1 MRTGMGIRSP
11 MFFVGVVENNDDPTG
26 QGRVQVRAFGVHGE
40 NTEAQIPT
48 GALPWAPCVSGE
60 YSNDTPVPKLNT
72 FVFGMFLDGDEAQH
86 PMVLGLIPTQYMA
99 PHDPEKDKWGVVPGK
114 DGDLLG
120 KGAAPNDIG
129 EAPQSK
135 LARGEALDSTY
146 ITSMFSNAIQ
156 GQKIA
161 DSDST
166 WNEPPPAYGA
176 KYPHN
181 RVIET
186 ARHSIEIDDTPGAER
201 INIHHFSGSYIE
213 IDAVGSVK
221 ERADGDRYEVTIGT
235 AHQSAGH
242 STVTINGNS
251 HVYVKGNKTEEIM
264 GDYKQIVHGEHEL
277 SIGGS
282 SFYNVGNHLNARG
295 ANIKLEG
302 NADRVTIFGKNE
314 VQFEAEK
321 QINSVS
327 MNIKSTAL
335 NTVDIYSNKAIKLT
349 TPMDIHLTG
358 SNIINNAAGLIPP
371 TPLSGGVGVPGFSVN
386 ALACQF
392 TSATGSFSGIWN
404 ASVGNFGVMTTPVA
418 NISTASI
425 TAASV
430 TGLNATLGSVSKL
443 DAGTVSA
450 GKVSGGRGDFAS
462 LGAPLPIVTG
472 SASISFS
479 PGFTVAAPTPP
490 TALPNVNVA
499 IPSLPALVPA
509 AISTPVA
516 APLPGV
522 TSGWAYPTGNG
533 PLFLASILTSPFSVV
548 TGINP
553 LPTGGLGIPRIQ
565 MPEPASYGKTI
576 LSKGYF
582 ALGYALGFVAPLDDS
597 ADGDFNG

>member
-1 MRTGMGIRSP
+1 MSRGMGISNP
-11 MFFVGVVENNDDPTG
+11 MWFVGVVENNDDPTK

-40 NTEAQIPT
+40 NTDEEIPT
-48 GALPWAPCVSGE
+48 AALPWAICVAGNYE
-60 YSNDTPVPKLNT
+60 PNNPPPKLNS

-86 PMVLGLIPTQYMA
+86 PMIMGLIPAQYTEK
-99 PHDPEKDKWGVVPGK
+99 HDPDKDKWGVVPG
-114 DGDLLG
+114 DDAPLRAQGLDPESFGMTQMSRLGRAEDLDATYLT
-120 KGAAPNDIG
+120 
-129 EAPQSK
+129 PQ
-135 LARGEALDSTY
+135 
-146 ITSMFSNAIQ
+146 FSNAIEK
-156 GQKIA
+156 QKIA
-161 DSDST
+161 DSKLT
-166 WNEPPPAYGA
+166 WDEPPPAYGA

-201 INIHHFSGSYIE
+201 IHIHHMSGSYIE
-213 IDAVGSVK
+213 IDATGSVK

-235 AHQSAGH
+235 KHESSAHNV
-242 STVTINGNS
+242 VTINGNS

-282 SFYNVGNHLNARG
+282 SFYNVGNHFNMRG

-314 VQFEAEK
+314 VQIEAEK
-321 QINSVS
+321 QINSVAL
-327 MNIKSTAL
+327 NIKNTAL
-335 NTVDIYSNKAIKLT
+335 NTFDIYSNKAIKLT

-371 TPLSGGVGVPGFSVN
+371 TPLSGGAGVAGFSVN

-392 TSATGSFSGIWN
+392 TSVTGSFSGIWN
-404 ASVGNFGVMTTPVA
+404 AGVVNTAALLATTLSATTGNFGAV
-418 NISTASI
+418 N
-425 TAASV
+425 TAA
-430 TGLNATLGSVSKL
+430 LA
-443 DAGTVSA
+443 
-450 GKVSGGRGDFAS
+450 
-462 LGAPLPIVTG
+462 APLPT
-472 SASISFS
+472 STS
-479 PGFTVAAPTPP
+479 PGSTCAPGAGRLVAIAAPTV
-490 TALPNVNVA
+490 T
-499 IPSLPALVPA
+499 IPALVPA

-533 PLFLASILTSPFSVV
+533 PLFAAAVLTSPFSVL

-553 LPTGGLGIPRIQ
+553 LPGGGLGLPRIQ
-565 MPEPASYGKTI
+565 MPEPASYAKTI
-576 LSKGYF
+576 VSKGYF
-582 ALGYALGFVAPLDDS
+582 ALGYALGFISPLDDS

>member
-1 MRTGMGIRSP
+1 MGISNP
-11 MFFVGVVENNDDPTG
+11 MWFVGVVENNDDPTK

-40 NTEAQIPT
+40 NTDEEIPT
-48 GALPWAPCVSGE
+48 GALPWAVCVAGNYE
-60 YSNDTPVPKLNT
+60 PNNPPPKLNS

-86 PMVLGLIPTQYMA
+86 PMIMGLIPAQYTEK
-99 PHDPEKDKWGVVPGK
+99 HDPDKDKWGVVPG
-114 DGDLLG
+114 DDAPLRAQGLDPESFGMTQMSRLGRAEDLDATYLT
-120 KGAAPNDIG
+120 
-129 EAPQSK
+129 PQ
-135 LARGEALDSTY
+135 
-146 ITSMFSNAIQ
+146 FSNAIEK
-156 GQKIA
+156 QKIA
-161 DSDST
+161 DSKLT
-166 WNEPPPAYGA
+166 WDEPPPAYGA

-201 INIHHFSGSYIE
+201 IHIHHMSGSYIE
-213 IDAVGSVK
+213 IDATGSVK

-235 AHQSAGH
+235 KHESSAHNV
-242 STVTINGNS
+242 VTINGNS

-282 SFYNVGNHLNARG
+282 SFYNVGNHFNMRG

-314 VQFEAEK
+314 VQIEAEK
-321 QINSVS
+321 QINSVAL
-327 MNIKSTAL
+327 NIKNTAL
-335 NTVDIYSNKAIKLT
+335 NTFDIYSNKAIKLT

-371 TPLSGGVGVPGFSVN
+371 TPLSGGAGVAGFSVN

-392 TSATGSFSGIWN
+392 TSVTGSFSGIWN
-404 ASVGNFGVMTTPVA
+404 AGAVNTAALLATTLSATTGNFGAV
-418 NISTASI
+418 N
-425 TAASV
+425 TAA
-430 TGLNATLGSVSKL
+430 LA
-443 DAGTVSA
+443 
-450 GKVSGGRGDFAS
+450 
-462 LGAPLPIVTG
+462 APLPT
-472 SASISFS
+472 STS
-479 PGFTVAAPTPP
+479 PGSTCAPGAGRLVAIAAPTV
-490 TALPNVNVA
+490 T
-499 IPSLPALVPA
+499 IPALVPA

-533 PLFLASILTSPFSVV
+533 PLFAAAVLTSPFSVL

-553 LPTGGLGIPRIQ
+553 LPGGGLGLPRIQ
-565 MPEPASYGKTI
+565 MPEPASYAKTI
-576 LSKGYF
+576 VSKGYF
-582 ALGYALGFVAPLDDS
+582 ALGYALGFISPLDDS

>member
-1 MRTGMGIRSP
+1 MSRGMGISNP
-11 MFFVGVVENNDDPTG
+11 MWFVGVVENNDDPTK

-40 NTEAQIPT
+40 NTDEEIPT
-48 GALPWAPCVSGE
+48 AALPWAICVAGNYE
-60 YSNDTPVPKLNT
+60 PNNPPPKLNS

-86 PMVLGLIPTQYMA
+86 PMIMGLIPAQYTEK
-99 PHDPEKDKWGVVPGK
+99 HDPDKDKWGVVPG
-114 DGDLLG
+114 DDAPLRAQGLDPESFGMTQMSRLGRAEDLDATYLT
-120 KGAAPNDIG
+120 
-129 EAPQSK
+129 PQ
-135 LARGEALDSTY
+135 
-146 ITSMFSNAIQ
+146 FSNAIEK
-156 GQKIA
+156 QKIA
-161 DSDST
+161 DSKLT
-166 WNEPPPAYGA
+166 WDEPPPAYGA

-201 INIHHFSGSYIE
+201 IHIHHMSGSYIE
-213 IDAVGSVK
+213 IDATGSVK

-235 AHQSAGH
+235 KHESSAHNV
-242 STVTINGNS
+242 VTINGNS

-282 SFYNVGNHLNARG
+282 SFYNVGNHFNMRG

-314 VQFEAEK
+314 VQIEAEK
-321 QINSVS
+321 QINSVAL
-327 MNIKSTAL
+327 NIKNTAL
-335 NTVDIYSNKAIKLT
+335 NTFDIYSNKAIKLT

-371 TPLSGGVGVPGFSVN
+371 TPLSGGAGVAGFSVN

-392 TSATGSFSGIWN
+392 TSVTGSFSGIWN
-404 ASVGNFGVMTTPVA
+404 AGAVNTAALLATTLSATTGNFGAV
-418 NISTASI
+418 N
-425 TAASV
+425 TAA
-430 TGLNATLGSVSKL
+430 LA
-443 DAGTVSA
+443 
-450 GKVSGGRGDFAS
+450 
-462 LGAPLPIVTG
+462 APLPT
-472 SASISFS
+472 STS
-479 PGFTVAAPTPP
+479 PGSTCAPGAGRLVAIAAPTV
-490 TALPNVNVA
+490 T
-499 IPSLPALVPA
+499 IPALVPA

-533 PLFLASILTSPFSVV
+533 PLFAAAVLTSPFSVL

-553 LPTGGLGIPRIQ
+553 LPGGGLGLPRIQ
-565 MPEPASYGKTI
+565 MPEPASYTKTI
-576 LSKGYF
+576 VSKGYF
-582 ALGYALGFVAPLDDS
+582 ALGYALGFISPLDDS

>member
-1 MRTGMGIRSP
+1 MW
-11 MFFVGVVENNDDPTG
+11 FVGVVENNDDPTK

-40 NTEAQIPT
+40 NTDEEIPT
-48 GALPWAPCVSGE
+48 AALPWAICVAGNYE
-60 YSNDTPVPKLNT
+60 PNNPPPKLNS

-86 PMVLGLIPTQYMA
+86 PMIMGLIPAQYTEK
-99 PHDPEKDKWGVVPGK
+99 HDPDKDKWGVVPG
-114 DGDLLG
+114 DDAPLRAQGLDPESFGMTQMSRLGRAEDLDATYLT
-120 KGAAPNDIG
+120 
-129 EAPQSK
+129 PQ
-135 LARGEALDSTY
+135 
-146 ITSMFSNAIQ
+146 FSNAIEK
-156 GQKIA
+156 QKIA
-161 DSDST
+161 DSKLT
-166 WNEPPPAYGA
+166 WDEPPPAYGA

-201 INIHHFSGSYIE
+201 IHIHHMSGSYIE
-213 IDAVGSVK
+213 IDATGSVK

-235 AHQSAGH
+235 KHESSAHNV
-242 STVTINGNS
+242 VTINGNS

-282 SFYNVGNHLNARG
+282 SFYNVGNHFNMRG

-314 VQFEAEK
+314 VQIEAEK
-321 QINSVS
+321 QINSVAL
-327 MNIKSTAL
+327 NIKNTAL
-335 NTVDIYSNKAIKLT
+335 NTFDIYSNKAIKLT

-371 TPLSGGVGVPGFSVN
+371 TPLSGGAGVAGFSVN

-392 TSATGSFSGIWN
+392 TSVTGSFSGIWN
-404 ASVGNFGVMTTPVA
+404 AGAVNTAALLATTLSATTGNFGAV
-418 NISTASI
+418 N
-425 TAASV
+425 TAA
-430 TGLNATLGSVSKL
+430 LA
-443 DAGTVSA
+443 
-450 GKVSGGRGDFAS
+450 
-462 LGAPLPIVTG
+462 APLPT
-472 SASISFS
+472 STS
-479 PGFTVAAPTPP
+479 PGSTCAPGAGRLVAIAAPTV
-490 TALPNVNVA
+490 T
-499 IPSLPALVPA
+499 IPALVPA

-533 PLFLASILTSPFSVV
+533 PLFAAAVLTSPFSVL

-553 LPTGGLGIPRIQ
+553 LPGGGLGLPRIQ
-565 MPEPASYGKTI
+565 MPEPASYAKTI
-576 LSKGYF
+576 VSKGYF
-582 ALGYALGFVAPLDDS
+582 ALGYALGFISPLDDS

>member
-1 MRTGMGIRSP
+1 MGISNP
-11 MFFVGVVENNDDPTG
+11 MWFVGVVENNDDPTK

-40 NTEAQIPT
+40 NTDEEIPT
-48 GALPWAPCVSGE
+48 AALPWAICVAGNYE
-60 YSNDTPVPKLNT
+60 PNNPPPKLNS

-86 PMVLGLIPTQYMA
+86 PMIMGLIPAQYTEK
-99 PHDPEKDKWGVVPGK
+99 HDPDKDKWGVVPG
-114 DGDLLG
+114 DDAPLRAQGLDPESFGMTQMSRLGRAEDLDATYLT
-120 KGAAPNDIG
+120 
-129 EAPQSK
+129 PQ
-135 LARGEALDSTY
+135 
-146 ITSMFSNAIQ
+146 FSNAIEK
-156 GQKIA
+156 QKIA
-161 DSDST
+161 DSELT
-166 WNEPPPAYGA
+166 WDEPPPAYGA

-201 INIHHFSGSYIE
+201 IHIHHMSGSYIE
-213 IDAVGSVK
+213 IDATGSVK

-235 AHQSAGH
+235 KHESSAHNV
-242 STVTINGNS
+242 VTINGNS

-282 SFYNVGNHLNARG
+282 SFYNVGNHFNMRG

-314 VQFEAEK
+314 VQIEAEK
-321 QINSVS
+321 QINSVAL
-327 MNIKSTAL
+327 NIKNTAL
-335 NTVDIYSNKAIKLT
+335 NTFDIYSNKAIKLT

-371 TPLSGGVGVPGFSVN
+371 TPLSGGAGVAGFSVN

-392 TSATGSFSGIWN
+392 TSVTGSFSGIWN
-404 ASVGNFGVMTTPVA
+404 AGAVNTAALLATTLSATTGNFGAV
-418 NISTASI
+418 N
-425 TAASV
+425 TAA
-430 TGLNATLGSVSKL
+430 LA
-443 DAGTVSA
+443 
-450 GKVSGGRGDFAS
+450 
-462 LGAPLPIVTG
+462 APLPT
-472 SASISFS
+472 STS
-479 PGFTVAAPTPP
+479 PGSTCAPGAGRLVAIAAPTV
-490 TALPNVNVA
+490 T
-499 IPSLPALVPA
+499 IPALVPA

-533 PLFLASILTSPFSVV
+533 PLFAAAVLTSPFSVL

-553 LPTGGLGIPRIQ
+553 LPGGGLGLPRIQ
-565 MPEPASYGKTI
+565 MPEPASYAKTI
-576 LSKGYF
+576 VSKGYF
-582 ALGYALGFVAPLDDS
+582 ALGYALGFISPLDDS

>member
-1 MRTGMGIRSP
+1 MGISNP
-11 MFFVGVVENNDDPTG
+11 MWFVGVVENNDDPTK

-40 NTEAQIPT
+40 NTDEEIPT
-48 GALPWAPCVSGE
+48 AALPWAICVAGNYE
-60 YSNDTPVPKLNT
+60 PNNPPPKLNS

-86 PMVLGLIPTQYMA
+86 PMIMGLIPAQYTEK
-99 PHDPEKDKWGVVPGK
+99 HDPDKDKWGVVPG
-114 DGDLLG
+114 DDAPLRAQGLDPESFGMTQMSRLGRAEDLDATYLT
-120 KGAAPNDIG
+120 
-129 EAPQSK
+129 PQ
-135 LARGEALDSTY
+135 
-146 ITSMFSNAIQ
+146 FSNAIEK
-156 GQKIA
+156 QKIA
-161 DSDST
+161 DSKLT
-166 WNEPPPAYGA
+166 WDEPPPAYGA

-201 INIHHFSGSYIE
+201 IHIHHMSGSYIE
-213 IDAVGSVK
+213 IDATGSVK

-235 AHQSAGH
+235 KHESSAHNV
-242 STVTINGNS
+242 VTINGNS

-282 SFYNVGNHLNARG
+282 SFYNVGNHFNMRG

-314 VQFEAEK
+314 VQIEAEK
-321 QINSVS
+321 QINSVAL
-327 MNIKSTAL
+327 NIKNTAL
-335 NTVDIYSNKAIKLT
+335 NTFDIYSNKAIKLT

-371 TPLSGGVGVPGFSVN
+371 TPLSGGAGVAGFSVN

-392 TSATGSFSGIWN
+392 TSVTGSFSGIWN
-404 ASVGNFGVMTTPVA
+404 AGVVNAGVLSATTA
-418 NISTASI
+418 NATTLNAGAVN
-425 TAASV
+425 TAA
-430 TGLNATLGSVSKL
+430 LA
-443 DAGTVSA
+443 
-450 GKVSGGRGDFAS
+450 
-462 LGAPLPIVTG
+462 APLPT
-472 SASISFS
+472 STS
-479 PGFTVAAPTPP
+479 PGSTCAPGAGRLVAIAAPTV
-490 TALPNVNVA
+490 T
-499 IPSLPALVPA
+499 IPALVPA

-533 PLFLASILTSPFSVV
+533 PLFAAAVLTSPFSVL

-553 LPTGGLGIPRIQ
+553 LPGGGLGLPRIQ
-565 MPEPASYGKTI
+565 MPEPASYAKTI
-576 LSKGYF
+576 VSKGYF
-582 ALGYALGFVAPLDDS
+582 ALGYALGFISPLDDS

>member
-1 MRTGMGIRSP
+1 MSRGMGISNP
-11 MFFVGVVENNDDPTG
+11 MWFVGVVENNDDPTK

-40 NTEAQIPT
+40 NTDEEIPT
-48 GALPWAPCVSGE
+48 AALPWAICVAGNYE
-60 YSNDTPVPKLNT
+60 PNNPPPKLNS

-86 PMVLGLIPTQYMA
+86 PMIMGLIPAQYTEK
-99 PHDPEKDKWGVVPGK
+99 HDPDKDKWGVVPG
-114 DGDLLG
+114 DDAPLRAQGLDPESFGMTQMSRLGRAEDLDATYLT
-120 KGAAPNDIG
+120 
-129 EAPQSK
+129 PQ
-135 LARGEALDSTY
+135 
-146 ITSMFSNAIQ
+146 FSNAIEK
-156 GQKIA
+156 QKIA
-161 DSDST
+161 DSKLT
-166 WNEPPPAYGA
+166 WDEPPPAYGA

-201 INIHHFSGSYIE
+201 IHIHHMSGSYIE
-213 IDAVGSVK
+213 IDATGSVK

-235 AHQSAGH
+235 KHESSAHNV
-242 STVTINGNS
+242 VTINGNS

-282 SFYNVGNHLNARG
+282 SFYNVGNHFNMRG

-314 VQFEAEK
+314 VQIEAEK
-321 QINSVS
+321 QINSVAL
-327 MNIKSTAL
+327 NIKNTAL
-335 NTVDIYSNKAIKLT
+335 NTFDIYSNKAIKLT

-371 TPLSGGVGVPGFSVN
+371 TPLSGGAGVAGFSVN

-392 TSATGSFSGIWN
+392 TSVTGSFSGIWN
-404 ASVGNFGVMTTPVA
+404 AGVVNAGVLSATTA
-418 NISTASI
+418 NATTLNAGAVN
-425 TAASV
+425 TAA
-430 TGLNATLGSVSKL
+430 LA
-443 DAGTVSA
+443 
-450 GKVSGGRGDFAS
+450 
-462 LGAPLPIVTG
+462 APLPT
-472 SASISFS
+472 STS
-479 PGFTVAAPTPP
+479 PGSTCAPGAGRLVAIAAPTV
-490 TALPNVNVA
+490 T
-499 IPSLPALVPA
+499 IPALVPA

-533 PLFLASILTSPFSVV
+533 PLFAAAVLTSPFSVL

-553 LPTGGLGIPRIQ
+553 LPGGGLGLPRIQ
-565 MPEPASYGKTI
+565 MPEPASYAKTI
-576 LSKGYF
+576 VSKGYF
-582 ALGYALGFVAPLDDS
+582 ALGYALGFISPLDDS

>member
-1 MRTGMGIRSP
+1 MGISNP
-11 MFFVGVVENNDDPTG
+11 MWFVGVVENNDDPTK

-40 NTEAQIPT
+40 NTDEEIPT
-48 GALPWAPCVSGE
+48 AALPWAICVAGNYE
-60 YSNDTPVPKLNT
+60 PNNPPPKLNS

-86 PMVLGLIPTQYMA
+86 PMIMGLIPAQYTEK
-99 PHDPEKDKWGVVPGK
+99 HDPDKDKWGVVPG
-114 DGDLLG
+114 DDAPLRAQGLDPESFGMTQMSRLGRAEDLDATYLT
-120 KGAAPNDIG
+120 
-129 EAPQSK
+129 PQ
-135 LARGEALDSTY
+135 
-146 ITSMFSNAIQ
+146 FSNAIEK
-156 GQKIA
+156 QKIA
-161 DSDST
+161 DSKLT
-166 WNEPPPAYGA
+166 WDEPPPAYGA

-201 INIHHFSGSYIE
+201 IHIHHMSGSYIE
-213 IDAVGSVK
+213 IDATGSVK

-235 AHQSAGH
+235 KHESSAHNV
-242 STVTINGNS
+242 VTINGNS

-282 SFYNVGNHLNARG
+282 SFYNVGNHFNMRG

-314 VQFEAEK
+314 VQIEAEK
-321 QINSVS
+321 QINSVAL
-327 MNIKSTAL
+327 NIKNTAL
-335 NTVDIYSNKAIKLT
+335 NTFDIYSNKAIKLT

-371 TPLSGGVGVPGFSVN
+371 TPLSGGAGVAGFSVN

-392 TSATGSFSGIWN
+392 TSVTGSFSGIWN
-404 ASVGNFGVMTTPVA
+404 AGAVNTAALLATTLSATTGNFGAV
-418 NISTASI
+418 N
-425 TAASV
+425 TAA
-430 TGLNATLGSVSKL
+430 LA
-443 DAGTVSA
+443 
-450 GKVSGGRGDFAS
+450 
-462 LGAPLPIVTG
+462 APLPT
-472 SASISFS
+472 STS
-479 PGFTVAAPTPP
+479 PGSTCAPGAGRLVAIAAPTV
-490 TALPNVNVA
+490 T
-499 IPSLPALVPA
+499 IPALVPA

-533 PLFLASILTSPFSVV
+533 PLFAAAVLTSPFSVL

-553 LPTGGLGIPRIQ
+553 LPGGGLGLPRIQ
-565 MPEPASYGKTI
+565 MPEPASYAKTI
-576 LSKGYF
+576 VSKGYF
-582 ALGYALGFVAPLDDS
+582 ALGYALGFISPLDDS

>member
-1 MRTGMGIRSP
+1 MGISNP
-11 MFFVGVVENNDDPTG
+11 MWFVGVVENNDDPTK

-40 NTEAQIPT
+40 NTDEEIPT
-48 GALPWAPCVSGE
+48 AALPWAICVAGNYE
-60 YSNDTPVPKLNT
+60 PNNPPPKLNS

-86 PMVLGLIPTQYMA
+86 PMIMGLIPAQYTEK
-99 PHDPEKDKWGVVPGK
+99 HDPDKDKWGVVPG
-114 DGDLLG
+114 DDAPLRAQGLDPESFGMTQMSRLGRAEDLDATYLT
-120 KGAAPNDIG
+120 
-129 EAPQSK
+129 PQ
-135 LARGEALDSTY
+135 
-146 ITSMFSNAIQ
+146 FSNAIEK
-156 GQKIA
+156 QKIA
-161 DSDST
+161 DSKLT
-166 WNEPPPAYGA
+166 WDEPPPAYGA

-201 INIHHFSGSYIE
+201 IHIHHMSGSYIE
-213 IDAVGSVK
+213 IDATGSVK

-235 AHQSAGH
+235 KHESSAHNV
-242 STVTINGNS
+242 VTINGNS

-282 SFYNVGNHLNARG
+282 SFYNVGNHFNMRG

-314 VQFEAEK
+314 VQIEAEK
-321 QINSVS
+321 QINSVAL
-327 MNIKSTAL
+327 NIKNTAL
-335 NTVDIYSNKAIKLT
+335 NTFDIYSNKAIKLT

-371 TPLSGGVGVPGFSVN
+371 TPLSGGAGVAGFSVN

-392 TSATGSFSGIWN
+392 TSVTGSFSGIWN
-404 ASVGNFGVMTTPVA
+404 AGAVNTAALLATTLSATTGNFGAV
-418 NISTASI
+418 N
-425 TAASV
+425 TAA
-430 TGLNATLGSVSKL
+430 LA
-443 DAGTVSA
+443 
-450 GKVSGGRGDFAS
+450 
-462 LGAPLPIVTG
+462 APLPT
-472 SASISFS
+472 STS
-479 PGFTVAAPTPP
+479 PGSTCAPGAGRLVAIAAPTV
-490 TALPNVNVA
+490 T
-499 IPSLPALVPA
+499 IPALVPA

-533 PLFLASILTSPFSVV
+533 PLFAAAVLTSPFSVL

-553 LPTGGLGIPRIQ
+553 LPGGGLGLPRIQ
-565 MPEPASYGKTI
+565 MPEPASYTKTI
-576 LSKGYF
+576 VSKGYF
-582 ALGYALGFVAPLDDS
+582 ALGYALGFISPLDDS

>member
-1 MRTGMGIRSP
+1 MGISNP
-11 MFFVGVVENNDDPTG
+11 MWFVGVVENNDDPTK

-40 NTEAQIPT
+40 NTDEEIPT
-48 GALPWAPCVSGE
+48 AALPWAVCVAGNYE
-60 YSNDTPVPKLNT
+60 PNNPPPKLNS

-86 PMVLGLIPTQYMA
+86 PMIMGLIPAQYTEK
-99 PHDPEKDKWGVVPGK
+99 HDPDKDKWGVVPG
-114 DGDLLG
+114 DD
-120 KGAAPNDIG
+120 APLRAQGLDPESFG
-129 EAPQSK
+129 MTQMSR
-135 LARGEALDSTY
+135 LARSEDLDATY
-146 ITSMFSNAIQ
+146 LTPQFSNAIEK
-156 GQKIA
+156 QKIA
-161 DSDST
+161 DSKLT
-166 WNEPPPAYGA
+166 WDEPPPAYGA

-201 INIHHFSGSYIE
+201 IHIHHMSGSYIE
-213 IDAVGSVK
+213 IDATGSVK

-235 AHQSAGH
+235 KHESSAHNV
-242 STVTINGNS
+242 VTINGNS

-282 SFYNVGNHLNARG
+282 SFYNVGNHFNMRG

-314 VQFEAEK
+314 VQIEAEK
-321 QINSVS
+321 QINSVAL
-327 MNIKSTAL
+327 NIKNTAL
-335 NTVDIYSNKAIKLT
+335 NTFDIYSNKAIKLT

-404 ASVGNFGVMTTPVA
+404 AGVVNAGALTATTA
-418 NISTASI
+418 NAT
-425 TAASV
+425 T
-430 TGLNATLGSVSKL
+430 LNATTIN
-443 DAGTVSA
+443 ASA
-450 GKVSGGRGDFAS
+450 VNTTILA
-462 LGAPLPIVTG
+462 APLPSG
-472 SASISFS
+472 
-479 PGFTVAAPTPP
+479 PVAATATRLVALP
-490 TALPNVNVA
+490 TAPTIPTLPV
-499 IPSLPALVPA
+499 LVPA

-516 APLPGV
+516 APLPGI

-533 PLFLASILTSPFSVV
+533 PLFAAAILTSPFSVL

-553 LPTGGLGIPRIQ
+553 LPGGGLGLPRIQ
-565 MPEPASYGKTI
+565 MPEPASYAKTI
-576 LSKGYF
+576 VSKGYF
-582 ALGYALGFVAPLDDS
+582 ALGYALGFISPLDDS

>member
-1 MRTGMGIRSP
+1 MSRGMGISNP
-11 MFFVGVVENNDDPTG
+11 MWFVGVVENNDDPTK

-40 NTEAQIPT
+40 NTDEEIPT
-48 GALPWAPCVSGE
+48 GALPWAVCVAGNYE
-60 YSNDTPVPKLNT
+60 PNNPPPKLNS

-86 PMVLGLIPTQYMA
+86 PMIMGLIPAQYTEK
-99 PHDPEKDKWGVVPGK
+99 HDPDKDKWGVVPG
-114 DGDLLG
+114 DDAPLRAQGLDPESFGMTQMSRLGRAEDLDATYLT
-120 KGAAPNDIG
+120 
-129 EAPQSK
+129 PQ
-135 LARGEALDSTY
+135 
-146 ITSMFSNAIQ
+146 FSNAIEK
-156 GQKIA
+156 QKIA
-161 DSDST
+161 DSKLT
-166 WNEPPPAYGA
+166 WDEPPPAYGA

-201 INIHHFSGSYIE
+201 IHIHHMSGSYIE
-213 IDAVGSVK
+213 IDATGSVK

-235 AHQSAGH
+235 KHESSAHNV
-242 STVTINGNS
+242 VTINGNS

-282 SFYNVGNHLNARG
+282 SFYNVGNHFNMRG

-314 VQFEAEK
+314 VQIEAEK
-321 QINSVS
+321 QINSVAL
-327 MNIKSTAL
+327 NIKNTAL
-335 NTVDIYSNKAIKLT
+335 NTFDIYSNKAIKLT

-371 TPLSGGVGVPGFSVN
+371 TPLSGGAGVAGFSVN

-392 TSATGSFSGIWN
+392 TSVTGSFSGIWN
-404 ASVGNFGVMTTPVA
+404 AGAVNTAALLATTLSATTGNFGAV
-418 NISTASI
+418 N
-425 TAASV
+425 TAA
-430 TGLNATLGSVSKL
+430 LA
-443 DAGTVSA
+443 
-450 GKVSGGRGDFAS
+450 
-462 LGAPLPIVTG
+462 APLPT
-472 SASISFS
+472 STS
-479 PGFTVAAPTPP
+479 PGSTCAPGAGRLVAIAAPTV
-490 TALPNVNVA
+490 T
-499 IPSLPALVPA
+499 IPALVPA

-533 PLFLASILTSPFSVV
+533 PLFAAAVLTSPFSVL

-553 LPTGGLGIPRIQ
+553 LPGGGLGLPRIQ
-565 MPEPASYGKTI
+565 MPEPASYAKTI
-576 LSKGYF
+576 VSKGYF
-582 ALGYALGFVAPLDDS
+582 ALGYALGFISPLDDS

>member
-1 MRTGMGIRSP
+1 MSRGMGISNP
-11 MFFVGVVENNDDPTG
+11 MWFVGVVENNDDPTK

-40 NTEAQIPT
+40 NTDEEIPT
-48 GALPWAPCVSGE
+48 AALPWAICVAGNYE
-60 YSNDTPVPKLNT
+60 PNNPPPKLNS

-86 PMVLGLIPTQYMA
+86 PMIMGLIPAQYTEK
-99 PHDPEKDKWGVVPGK
+99 HDPDKDKWGVVPG
-114 DGDLLG
+114 DDAPLRAQGLDPESFGMTQMSRLGRAEDLDATYLT
-120 KGAAPNDIG
+120 
-129 EAPQSK
+129 PQ
-135 LARGEALDSTY
+135 
-146 ITSMFSNAIQ
+146 FSNAIEK
-156 GQKIA
+156 QKIA
-161 DSDST
+161 DSKLT
-166 WNEPPPAYGA
+166 WDEPPPAYGA

-201 INIHHFSGSYIE
+201 IHIHHMSGSYIE
-213 IDAVGSVK
+213 IDATGSVK

-235 AHQSAGH
+235 KHESSAHNV
-242 STVTINGNS
+242 VTINGNS

-282 SFYNVGNHLNARG
+282 SFYNVGNHFNMRG

-314 VQFEAEK
+314 VQIEAEK
-321 QINSVS
+321 QINSVAL
-327 MNIKSTAL
+327 NIKNTAL
-335 NTVDIYSNKAIKLT
+335 NTFDIYSNKAIKLT

-371 TPLSGGVGVPGFSVN
+371 TPLSGGAGVAGFSVN

-392 TSATGSFSGIWN
+392 TSVTGSFSGIWN
-404 ASVGNFGVMTTPVA
+404 AGAVNTAALLATTLSATTGNFGAV
-418 NISTASI
+418 N
-425 TAASV
+425 TAA
-430 TGLNATLGSVSKL
+430 LA
-443 DAGTVSA
+443 
-450 GKVSGGRGDFAS
+450 
-462 LGAPLPIVTG
+462 APLPT
-472 SASISFS
+472 STS
-479 PGFTVAAPTPP
+479 PGSTCAPGAGRLVAIAAPTV
-490 TALPNVNVA
+490 T
-499 IPSLPALVPA
+499 IPALVPA

-533 PLFLASILTSPFSVV
+533 PLFAAAVLTSPFSVL

-553 LPTGGLGIPRIQ
+553 LPGGGLGLPRIQ
-565 MPEPASYGKTI
+565 MPEPASYAKTI
-576 LSKGYF
+576 VSKGYF
-582 ALGYALGFVAPLDDS
+582 ALGYALGFISPLDDS

>member
-1 MRTGMGIRSP
+1 MSRGMGISNP
-11 MFFVGVVENNDDPTG
+11 MWFVGVVENNDDPTK

-40 NTEAQIPT
+40 NTDEEIPT
-48 GALPWAPCVSGE
+48 AALPWAICVAGNYE
-60 YSNDTPVPKLNT
+60 PNNPPPKLNS

-86 PMVLGLIPTQYMA
+86 PMIMGLIPAQYTEK
-99 PHDPEKDKWGVVPGK
+99 HDPDKDKWGVVPG
-114 DGDLLG
+114 DDAPLRAQGLDPESFGMTQMSRLGRAEDLDATYLT
-120 KGAAPNDIG
+120 
-129 EAPQSK
+129 PQ
-135 LARGEALDSTY
+135 
-146 ITSMFSNAIQ
+146 FSNAIEK
-156 GQKIA
+156 QKIA
-161 DSDST
+161 DSELT
-166 WNEPPPAYGA
+166 WDEPPPAYGA

-201 INIHHFSGSYIE
+201 IHIHHMSGSYIE
-213 IDAVGSVK
+213 IDATGSVK

-235 AHQSAGH
+235 KHESSAHNV
-242 STVTINGNS
+242 VTINGNS

-282 SFYNVGNHLNARG
+282 SFYNVGNHFNMRG

-314 VQFEAEK
+314 VQIEAEK
-321 QINSVS
+321 QINSVAL
-327 MNIKSTAL
+327 NIKNTAL
-335 NTVDIYSNKAIKLT
+335 NTFDIYSNKAIKLT

-371 TPLSGGVGVPGFSVN
+371 TPLSGGAGVAGFSVN

-392 TSATGSFSGIWN
+392 TSVTGSFSGIWN
-404 ASVGNFGVMTTPVA
+404 AGAVNTAALLATTLSATTGNFGAV
-418 NISTASI
+418 N
-425 TAASV
+425 TAA
-430 TGLNATLGSVSKL
+430 LA
-443 DAGTVSA
+443 
-450 GKVSGGRGDFAS
+450 
-462 LGAPLPIVTG
+462 APLPT
-472 SASISFS
+472 STS
-479 PGFTVAAPTPP
+479 PGSTCAPGAGRLVAIAAPTV
-490 TALPNVNVA
+490 T
-499 IPSLPALVPA
+499 IPALVPA

-533 PLFLASILTSPFSVV
+533 PLFAAAVLTSPFSVL

-553 LPTGGLGIPRIQ
+553 LPGGGLGLPRIQ
-565 MPEPASYGKTI
+565 MPEPASYAKTI
-576 LSKGYF
+576 VSKGYF
-582 ALGYALGFVAPLDDS
+582 ALGYALGFISPLDDS